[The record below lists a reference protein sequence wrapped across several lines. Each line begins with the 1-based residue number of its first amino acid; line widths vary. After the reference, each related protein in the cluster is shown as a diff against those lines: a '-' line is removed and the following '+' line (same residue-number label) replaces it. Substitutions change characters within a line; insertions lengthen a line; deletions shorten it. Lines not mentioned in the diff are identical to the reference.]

1 MQIEEIDRHHPSTF
15 VAGNEPSSINDQSL
29 PQTGS
34 GSEGKTGLGL
44 DISSLDLSGSE
55 ERSVSPV
62 AEVPGPRGP
71 GSDRRFSAGNRAFEE
86 QALAVCHFFCSG
98 FDITADKQAL
108 RRVSGDTEAAC
119 PDVRG
124 MRGPNTLTHSGSL
137 LSSRS
142 LERNE
147 SSMSVRERRY

>member
-15 VAGNEPSSINDQSL
+15 VAGDDPSSINDQSL
-29 PQTGS
+29 TQGGS

-55 ERSVSPV
+55 ERSVSPI

-86 QALAVCHFFCSG
+86 QALAVCPLFAMAEILWLINRHYAASAV
-98 FDITADKQAL
+98 IPKRLAL
-108 RRVSGDTEAAC
+108 
-119 PDVRG
+119 
-124 MRGPNTLTHSGSL
+124 M
-137 LSSRS
+137 
-142 LERNE
+142 
-147 SSMSVRERRY
+147 